1 MKVWC
6 FCGQADM
13 EATAYNGRDR
23 SETMSLEECLH
34 AARRCH
40 GWRSW
45 WTSMEVPIFHRH
57 SFFSSCVFFLHQ
69 WDMQNGWTCFFNFI
83 ILSYIS
89 HSKRC
94 QDSQHWMMRKS
105 AGKPYISCRFS
116 LNEPSHPRRFL
127 DKKEMDARSKE
138 LRAAAIAG
146 IPHDEL
152 DYFRAAQLQSSELH
166 KTSRY
171 WYHMWETH
179 EQTGDCLHHP

>member
-57 SFFSSCVFFLHQ
+57 SFFSSCVFFASVRHAKWMDL
-69 WDMQNGWTCFFNFI
+69 FFNFI
-83 ILSYIS
+83 ILYYIS

>member
-1 MKVWC
+1 MD
-6 FCGQADM
+6 GGPDGPA
-13 EATAYNGRDR
+13 
-23 SETMSLEECLH
+23 
-34 AARRCH
+34 
-40 GWRSW
+40 WRSRYS
-45 WTSMEVPIFHRH
+45 TDTV
-57 SFFSSCVFFLHQ
+57 FFFKLCFFLHQ

-94 QDSQHWMMRKS
+94 QDSQHWMMGKS

>member
-1 MKVWC
+1 MD
-6 FCGQADM
+6 GGPEGPA
-13 EATAYNGRDR
+13 
-23 SETMSLEECLH
+23 
-34 AARRCH
+34 
-40 GWRSW
+40 WRSRYS
-45 WTSMEVPIFHRH
+45 TDTVC
-57 SFFSSCVFFLHQ
+57 FSSCVFCWHQ
-69 WDMQNGWTCFFNFI
+69 WDMQNGWICFFLIF
-83 ILSYIS
+83 LSGIS

-94 QDSQHWMMRKS
+94 QDSQHWMMGKS
-105 AGKPYISCRFS
+105 GGKPYISCRFS

-179 EQTGDCLHHP
+179 EQTGDCSHHPANMVILGMMFFLRSPQYLELWPSLLTMSAHGHRAFLVG